1 MTQFPKKG
9 NIRFQIG
16 RETLGDLGPS
26 GLDRSKMLFFVVF
39 WGAGLCDINH
49 PVVQNY
55 VKQNSKSAF
64 ASCAA
69 FAASCRSA
77 IVEAAAA
84 ATIFTFVKNWE
95 VRG

>member
-1 MTQFPKKG
+1 M
-9 NIRFQIG
+9 
-16 RETLGDLGPS
+16 
-26 GLDRSKMLFFVVF
+26 
-39 WGAGLCDINH
+39 
-49 PVVQNY
+49 QNY

-95 VRG
+95 RKGLKEKSRDFSTAKNAIILK